1 MVIVI
6 TNVTLVTLDTL
17 VMGRTSIKDPGRQ
30 KYTISVTTSA
40 AVFEKL
46 RTFCGDNFTRNLGTL
61 LELLDSVGIFDEAID
76 HRSRVLAER
85 SRTQLDALAVIRE
98 SLTSSRVV
106 QPPAAP
112 PVEPPPPA
120 RDKAE
125 ETAIEELFDVFR
137 AEERAA
143 DAATGD
149 EVPAEPDD
157 STAEV
162 EEPAAIHEELSAGE
176 AQEPADTP
184 EPQF

>member
-30 KYTISVTTSA
+30 KYTISVTTSS

-46 RTFCGDNFTRNLGTL
+46 RAFCGDNFTRNLGAL

-85 SRTQLDALAVIRE
+85 SRAQIEALAIVRE

-112 PVEPPPPA
+112 PVEPAPPPA

-137 AEERAA
+137 AEEHAA
-143 DAATGD
+143 DAATGT
-149 EVPAEPDD
+149 EESTEPDH
-157 STAEV
+157 SAA
-162 EEPAAIHEELSAGE
+162 EEPAAIHEEAP
-176 AQEPADTP
+176 EPADTP